1 MTRPMKRVLI
11 VGGGLAGLAC
21 AVRLHERG
29 AWPLIV
35 EASDDVGG
43 RVRTDVVDGFRLDR
57 GFQVYLDAY
66 PEAGN
71 FLDLP
76 RLGLR
81 PFKPG
86 ALVYLDGRLH
96 RVMDVFRDPRHLFAS
111 ALAPVG
117 SLADKLR
124 VAALKWRISRST
136 LGDIA
141 AREDL
146 TTEAYLRRA
155 GFSRRM
161 IDVFFRSFYGGIF
174 LERDLRTSSRMFEST
189 FQMFS
194 RGSATLPALGMQEI
208 PRQLASRLPA
218 DAIRR
223 GARVTEVH
231 RGKITLAC
239 GGSLGGDAV
248 VVAADATTAALL
260 IPGLAT
266 QEPDWRGVT
275 GLYFAA
281 GKSPL
286 REAIIA
292 LNGTGRGLVNN
303 VCVLSDVAPG
313 YAPPG
318 QALISISVLG
328 TPAISDLET
337 QVIAELEGWFGP
349 QVSGW
354 RHLRTDRI
362 ERALPEQPPVPG
374 QLGPCFRE
382 IDGVFVWGDH
392 LTSASIE
399 GAISSGLR
407 TADALLSESAGERM
421 AAAAAQFEIKD
432 N

>member
-1 MTRPMKRVLI
+1 MTAPGKRVLI

-21 AVRLHERG
+21 AVRLHEAG
-29 AWPLIV
+29 AQPLIV

-43 RVRTDVVDGFRLDR
+43 RVRTDLVDGFRLDR

-76 RLGLR
+76 RLDLR
-81 PFKPG
+81 PFQPG

-96 RVMDVFRDPRHLFAS
+96 RVMDVFRDPRHLLAS

-124 VAALKWRISRST
+124 VATLRWRISRST
-136 LGDIA
+136 LEDIA
-141 AREDL
+141 TRTDL

-174 LERDLRTSSRMFEST
+174 LERDLRTSSRMFEFT

-194 RGSATLPALGMQEI
+194 RGSATLPAQGMQEI
-208 PRQLASRLPA
+208 PRQLASRLPTE
-218 DAIRR
+218 AIRR
-223 GARVTEVH
+223 GARVTEVQP
-231 RGKITLAC
+231 GKITLAS
-239 GGSLGGDAV
+239 GEVLEGDVV
-248 VVAADATTAALL
+248 VVAADATTAARLL
-260 IPGLAT
+260 PGLVPKA
-266 QEPDWRGVT
+266 PDWRAVT

-281 GKSPL
+281 EKSPL

-292 LNGTGRGLVNN
+292 LNGTGRGLINN
-303 VCVLSDVAPG
+303 VCVLSDVAPA

-328 TPAISDLET
+328 APAIPDLEM
-337 QVIAELEGWFGP
+337 QIVAELEPWFGAE
-349 QVSGW
+349 VRGW

-362 ERALPEQPPVPG
+362 ERALPEQPPITGSV
-374 QLGPCFRE
+374 GPCFRE
-382 IDGVFVWGDH
+382 IEGIFVCGDH

-399 GAISSGLR
+399 GAIISGLR
-407 TADALLSESAGERM
+407 TADALLRQPAPRCV
-421 AAAAAQFEIKD
+421 
-432 N
+432 

>member
-1 MTRPMKRVLI
+1 MTTAKKRVLI

-21 AVRLHERG
+21 GVRLHEAG
-29 AWPLIV
+29 AQPLIL

-43 RVRTDVVDGFRLDR
+43 RVRTDVIDGFRLDR

-66 PEAGN
+66 PEAGK
-71 FLDLP
+71 FLNLP
-76 RLGLR
+76 RLDLR

-86 ALVYLDGRLH
+86 ALVYRDGRLH
-96 RVMDVFRDPRHLFAS
+96 RVMDVFRDPRHLLTS

-136 LGDIA
+136 LADIA

-174 LERDLRTSSRMFEST
+174 LERDLRTSSRMFEFT
-189 FQMFS
+189 FRMFS
-194 RGSATLPALGMQEI
+194 RGSATLPAQGMQEI

-223 GARVTEVH
+223 GARVTEVSP
-231 RGKITLAC
+231 GKITLASGEC
-239 GGSLGGDAV
+239 LEGDAV
-248 VVAADATTAALL
+248 VVAADATTAARF
-260 IPGLAT
+260 IPGLVT
-266 QEPDWRGVT
+266 KEPEWRAVT

-281 GKSPL
+281 EKSPL

-328 TPAISDLET
+328 VPAIPDLET
-337 QVIAELEGWFGP
+337 QILTELEPWFGP
-349 QVSGW
+349 EVRNW

-362 ERALPEQPPVPG
+362 ERALPEQPPIEG
-374 QLGPCFRE
+374 ALGPCFRE
-382 IDGVFVWGDH
+382 IDGIFVCGDH

-399 GAISSGLR
+399 GAILSGLR
-407 TADALLSESAGERM
+407 TADAFLR
-421 AAAAAQFEIKD
+421 
-432 N
+432 

>member
-1 MTRPMKRVLI
+1 MTPPKKRVLI

-21 AVRLHERG
+21 AVRLQEAG
-29 AWPLIV
+29 AQPLIV

-43 RVRTDVVDGFRLDR
+43 RVRTDLVDGFRLDR

-66 PEAGN
+66 PEAGK

-76 RLGLR
+76 RLDLR
-81 PFKPG
+81 PFQPG

-96 RVMDVFRDPRHLFAS
+96 RVMDVFRDPRHLLAS

-136 LGDIA
+136 FADIA
-141 AREDL
+141 ARADL

-174 LERDLRTSSRMFEST
+174 LERDLRTSSRMFEFT

-194 RGSATLPALGMQEI
+194 QGSATLPAQGMQEI

-218 DAIRR
+218 EAIRR
-223 GARVTEVH
+223 GALVTEVQP
-231 RGKITLAC
+231 GKIKLAS
-239 GGSLGGDAV
+239 GEDLEGDAV
-248 VVAADATTAALL
+248 VVAADATTAARLL
-260 IPGLAT
+260 PSLVT
-266 QEPDWRGVT
+266 KEPDWRAVT

-292 LNGTGRGLVNN
+292 LNGTGRGLINN
-303 VCVLSDVAPG
+303 VCVLSDVAPA

-318 QALISISVLG
+318 QVLISISVLG
-328 TPAISDLET
+328 APAIPDFEM
-337 QVIAELEGWFGP
+337 QIIAELEPWFGP
-349 QVSGW
+349 EVRGW

-362 ERALPEQPPVPG
+362 ERALPEQPPITG
-374 QLGPCFRE
+374 SRGPCFRE
-382 IDGVFVWGDH
+382 IEGIFVCGDH

-399 GAISSGLR
+399 GAIISGLR
-407 TADALLSESAGERM
+407 TADALLRQPLVAC
-421 AAAAAQFEIKD
+421 D
-432 N
+432 

>member
-1 MTRPMKRVLI
+1 MTPPRKRVLI

-21 AVRLHERG
+21 AVRLQEAG
-29 AWPLIV
+29 AQPLIV

-43 RVRTDVVDGFRLDR
+43 RVRTDLVDGFRLDR

-66 PEAGN
+66 PEAGK

-76 RLGLR
+76 RLDLR
-81 PFKPG
+81 PFQPG
-86 ALVYLDGRLH
+86 ALVCLDGRLH
-96 RVMDVFRDPRHLFAS
+96 RVMDVFRDQRHLLAS

-136 LGDIA
+136 LEDIA
-141 AREDL
+141 ARADL

-174 LERDLRTSSRMFEST
+174 LERDLRTSSRMFEFT
-189 FQMFS
+189 FKMFS
-194 RGSATLPALGMQEI
+194 RGSATLPAQGMQAI

-218 DAIRR
+218 EAIRR
-223 GARVTEVH
+223 GARVTEVQPG
-231 RGKITLAC
+231 RIKLESGEDLE
-239 GGSLGGDAV
+239 GDVV
-248 VVAADATTAALL
+248 VVAADATTAARLL
-260 IPGLAT
+260 PGLVSK
-266 QEPDWRGVT
+266 EPDWRAVT

-292 LNGTGRGLVNN
+292 LNGTGRGLINN
-303 VCVLSDVAPG
+303 VCVLSDVAPA

-328 TPAISDLET
+328 APAIPDLE
-337 QVIAELEGWFGP
+337 QQIIAELEPWFG
-349 QVSGW
+349 QEVRGW

-362 ERALPEQPPVPG
+362 ERALPEQPPITG
-374 QLGPCFRE
+374 SLGPCFRE
-382 IDGVFVWGDH
+382 IEGIFVCGDH

-399 GAISSGLR
+399 GAIISGLR
-407 TADALLSESAGERM
+407 TAEALLRHPAPRCV
-421 AAAAAQFEIKD
+421 
-432 N
+432 

>member
-1 MTRPMKRVLI
+1 MTPPRKRVLI

-21 AVRLHERG
+21 AVRLQEAG
-29 AWPLIV
+29 AQPLIV

-43 RVRTDVVDGFRLDR
+43 RVRTDLVDGFRLDR

-66 PEAGN
+66 PEAGK

-76 RLGLR
+76 RLDLR
-81 PFKPG
+81 PFQPG
-86 ALVYLDGRLH
+86 ALVWLDGRLH
-96 RVMDVFRDPRHLFAS
+96 RVMDVFRDQRHLLAS

-136 LGDIA
+136 LEDIA
-141 AREDL
+141 ARADL

-174 LERDLRTSSRMFEST
+174 LERDLRTSSRMFEFT
-189 FQMFS
+189 FKMFS
-194 RGSATLPALGMQEI
+194 RGSATLPAQGMQAI

-218 DAIRR
+218 EAIRR
-223 GARVTEVH
+223 GARVTEVQPG
-231 RGKITLAC
+231 RIKLESGEDLE
-239 GGSLGGDAV
+239 GDVV
-248 VVAADATTAALL
+248 VVAADATTAARLL
-260 IPGLAT
+260 PGLVSK
-266 QEPDWRGVT
+266 EPDWRAVT

-292 LNGTGRGLVNN
+292 LNGTGRGLINN
-303 VCVLSDVAPG
+303 VCVLSDVAPA

-328 TPAISDLET
+328 APAIPDLE
-337 QVIAELEGWFGP
+337 QQIIAELEPWFG
-349 QVSGW
+349 QEVRGW

-362 ERALPEQPPVPG
+362 ERALPEQPPITG
-374 QLGPCFRE
+374 SLGPCFRE
-382 IDGVFVWGDH
+382 IEGIFVCGDH

-399 GAISSGLR
+399 GAIISGLR
-407 TADALLSESAGERM
+407 TAEALLRHPAPRCV
-421 AAAAAQFEIKD
+421 
-432 N
+432 

>member
-1 MTRPMKRVLI
+1 MIL
-11 VGGGLAGLAC
+11 
-21 AVRLHERG
+21 
-29 AWPLIV
+29 

-43 RVRTDVVDGFRLDR
+43 RVRTDVADGFRLDR

-66 PEAGN
+66 PEAGK
-71 FLDLP
+71 FLNLP
-76 RLGLR
+76 RLDLR

-86 ALVYLDGRLH
+86 ALVFLDGRLH
-96 RVMDVFRDPRHLFAS
+96 RVMDVFRDPRHLLAT

-136 LGDIA
+136 LADIA

-174 LERDLRTSSRMFEST
+174 LESDLRTSSRMFEFT
-189 FQMFS
+189 FKMFS
-194 RGSATLPALGMQEI
+194 RGSATLPAQGMQEI
-208 PRQLASRLPA
+208 PRQLARRLPA

-223 GARVTEVH
+223 STRVTEV
-231 RGKITLAC
+231 RPEKITLASGEC
-239 GGSLGGDAV
+239 LDGDAV
-248 VVAADATTAALL
+248 VVAADATTAARF
-260 IPGLAT
+260 IPGLVT
-266 QEPDWRGVT
+266 KEPHWRGVT

-281 GKSPL
+281 KKSPL

-313 YAPPG
+313 YAPPD

-328 TPAISDLET
+328 MPAIPDLET
-337 QVIAELEGWFGP
+337 QILAELEPWFGP
-349 QVSGW
+349 EVRGW

-362 ERALPEQPPVPG
+362 ERALPEQPPIAG
-374 QLGPCFRE
+374 ALGPCYRE
-382 IDGVFVWGDH
+382 INGIFVCGDH

-399 GAISSGLR
+399 GAILSGLR
-407 TADALLSESAGERM
+407 SADALLS
-421 AAAAAQFEIKD
+421 
-432 N
+432 

>member
-1 MTRPMKRVLI
+1 MTAPGKRVLI

-21 AVRLHERG
+21 AVRLHEAG
-29 AWPLIV
+29 AQPLIV

-43 RVRTDVVDGFRLDR
+43 RVRTDLVDGFRLDR

-76 RLGLR
+76 RLDLR
-81 PFKPG
+81 PFQPG

-96 RVMDVFRDPRHLFAS
+96 RVMDVFRDPRHLLAS

-124 VAALKWRISRST
+124 VATLRWRISRST
-136 LGDIA
+136 LEDIA
-141 AREDL
+141 TRTDL

-174 LERDLRTSSRMFEST
+174 LERDLRTSSRMFEFT
-189 FQMFS
+189 FQMFA
-194 RGSATLPALGMQEI
+194 RGSATLPAQGMQEI
-208 PRQLASRLPA
+208 PRQLANRLPA
-218 DAIRR
+218 EAIRR
-223 GARVTEVH
+223 NARVTEVQP
-231 RGKITLAC
+231 GKIKLAS
-239 GGSLGGDAV
+239 GEDLEGDVV
-248 VVAADATTAALL
+248 VVAVDATTAARLL
-260 IPGLAT
+260 PGLVPKA
-266 QEPDWRGVT
+266 PDWRAVT

-281 GKSPL
+281 EKSPL

-292 LNGTGRGLVNN
+292 LNGTGRGLINN
-303 VCVLSDVAPG
+303 VCVLSDVAPA

-328 TPAISDLET
+328 APAIPDLEM
-337 QVIAELEGWFGP
+337 QIVAELEPWFGP
-349 QVSGW
+349 EVRGW

-362 ERALPEQPPVPG
+362 ERALPEQPPVTG
-374 QLGPCFRE
+374 SLGPCFRE
-382 IDGVFVWGDH
+382 IEGIFVCGDH

-399 GAISSGLR
+399 GAIISGLR
-407 TADALLSESAGERM
+407 TADALLRQPAPRCV
-421 AAAAAQFEIKD
+421 
-432 N
+432 

>member
-1 MTRPMKRVLI
+1 M
-11 VGGGLAGLAC
+11 
-21 AVRLHERG
+21 
-29 AWPLIV
+29 IV
-35 EASDDVGG
+35 EANDDVGG
-43 RVRTDVVDGFRLDR
+43 RVRTDVVEGFRLDR

-66 PEAGN
+66 PEAGD

-96 RVMDVFRDPRHLFAS
+96 RVMDVFRDPRHLLAS

-174 LERDLRTSSRMFEST
+174 LERDLRTSSRMLEFT

-194 RGSATLPALGMQEI
+194 RGSATLPAQGMQEI

-231 RGKITLAC
+231 RGKITLAS

-374 QLGPCFRE
+374 PRGPCFRE
-382 IDGVFVWGDH
+382 IDGIFVCGDH

-399 GAISSGLR
+399 GAIISGLR
-407 TADALLSESAGERM
+407 TADALLSESAGEKM
-421 AAAAAQFEIKD
+421 AAAAARFEIKD

>member
-1 MTRPMKRVLI
+1 MTPPNKRVLI

-21 AVRLHERG
+21 AVRLHEAG
-29 AWPLIV
+29 AQPLIL

-43 RVRTDVVDGFRLDR
+43 RVRTDLVDGFRLDR

-66 PEAGN
+66 PEAGK

-76 RLGLR
+76 RLDLR
-81 PFKPG
+81 PFQPG
-86 ALVYLDGRLH
+86 ALVWLDGRLH
-96 RVMDVFRDPRHLFAS
+96 RVMDVFRDQRHLLSS

-136 LGDIA
+136 LEDIA
-141 AREDL
+141 ARADL
-146 TTEAYLRRA
+146 TTESYLRRA

-174 LERDLRTSSRMFEST
+174 LERDLRTSSRMFEFT
-189 FQMFS
+189 FKMFS
-194 RGSATLPALGMQEI
+194 RGSVTLPAQGMQEI

-218 DAIRR
+218 EAIRR
-223 GARVTEVH
+223 GAPVTEVQP
-231 RGKITLAC
+231 GKIKLAS
-239 GGSLGGDAV
+239 GEDLEGDVV
-248 VVAADATTAALL
+248 VVAADATTAARLL
-260 IPGLAT
+260 PALVPR
-266 QEPDWRGVT
+266 EPDWRAVT

-292 LNGTGRGLVNN
+292 LNGTGRGLINN
-303 VCVLSDVAPG
+303 VCVLSDVAPA

-318 QALISISVLG
+318 QALISVSVLG
-328 TPAISDLET
+328 APAIPDLAM
-337 QVIAELEGWFGP
+337 QIIAELEPWFGP
-349 QVSGW
+349 EVRGW

-362 ERALPEQPPVPG
+362 ERALPEQPPITG
-374 QLGPCFRE
+374 SLGPCFRE
-382 IDGVFVWGDH
+382 IEGIFVCGDH

-399 GAISSGLR
+399 GAIISGLR
-407 TADALLSESAGERM
+407 TAEALLRQPAPRCV
-421 AAAAAQFEIKD
+421 
-432 N
+432 

>member
-21 AVRLHERG
+21 AVRLHQRG

-161 IDVFFRSFYGGIF
+161 VDVFFRSFYGGIF

-328 TPAISDLET
+328 TPAIPDLET
-337 QVIAELEGWFGP
+337 QVLAELGLWFGP
-349 QVSGW
+349 EVRGW

-382 IDGVFVWGDH
+382 IDGVFVCGDH

-407 TADALLSESAGERM
+407 TADAVLV
-421 AAAAAQFEIKD
+421 
-432 N
+432 